1 MLKSVRLTTV
11 TAHIQITDQVI
22 DQLEEGLIG
31 ILISARPLTV
41 VIKVNFS
48 RNITR

>member
-1 MLKSVRLTTV
+1 MLKSVKLTTV
-11 TAHIQITDQVI
+11 TARIQIADQVI
-22 DQLEEGLIG
+22 NQLEEGLIG

-41 VIKVNFS
+41 VINVNSS